1 MIEVLT
7 AWFDGEFVE
16 PDEAALGAFDHAIT
30 VGDGLFEATKIVDGT
45 PIALTRH
52 LDRLERSAAKSG
64 LTVPLPRAELD
75 DACRAVAARTPGP
88 AKLRLTVTAGVAALS
103 SARGDQTGSVLIAAA
118 STDPPPAAAAVTV
131 VEWPRNERGALA
143 GVKSTSYLENVVAL
157 TRAQEMGSDE
167 AVFANTVGNL
177 CEGTGSNVF
186 VVVDGRLIT
195 PPLSSGPL
203 AGVTRALVLDVSDAV
218 EEDLPIEAFVAAD
231 EAFLTSCTRD
241 VQPIG
246 RIDGR
251 ALPDVPGPITANAAA
266 AYLDLIATTP
276 DP

>member
-1 MIEVLT
+1 M
-7 AWFDGEFVE
+7 
-16 PDEAALGAFDHAIT
+16 
-30 VGDGLFEATKIVDGT
+30 
-45 PIALTRH
+45 
-52 LDRLERSAAKSG
+52 
-64 LTVPLPRAELD
+64 
-75 DACRAVAARTPGP
+75 
-88 AKLRLTVTAGVAALS
+88 
-103 SARGDQTGSVLIAAA
+103 LIATA
-118 STDPPPAAAAVTV
+118 STEPTPTAAAVTV

-157 TRAQEMGSDE
+157 ARARELGGDE
-167 AVFANTVGNL
+167 AIFANTVGNL

-186 VVVDGRLIT
+186 VVLDGRLIT

-203 AGVTRALVLDVSDAV
+203 AGVTRALVLEVTDAV
-218 EEDLPIEAFVAAD
+218 EEDLPIEAFLAAD

-251 ALPDVPGPITANAAA
+251 ELPGVPGPTTRQAAA
-266 AYLDLIATTP
+266 AYLDLITTTP

>member
-7 AWFDGEFVE
+7 AWLDGTFVD

-45 PIALTRH
+45 PVALTRH
-52 LDRLERSAAKSG
+52 LDRLQRSAAKAG
-64 LTVPLPRAELD
+64 LTIPLARTALD
-75 DACRAVAARTPGP
+75 DACRAVAARTPGR

-103 SARGDQTGSVLIAAA
+103 SSRGRHTGSVLIAAA
-118 STDPPPAAAAVTV
+118 STDPTPSAAAVRV

-157 TRAQEMGSDE
+157 ARVQEMGGDE
-167 AVFANTVGNL
+167 AIFANTVGNL

-203 AGVTRALVLDVSDAV
+203 AGVTRGLVLEVTDAA
-218 EEDLPIEAFVAAD
+218 EEDLPIEAFLAAD

-246 RIDGR
+246 WIDGR
-251 ALPDVPGPITANAAA
+251 VLPGVPGTITQDAAA
-266 AYLDLIATTP
+266 AYLDLITTTP

>member
-7 AWFDGEFVE
+7 AWLDGAFVD

-30 VGDGLFEATKIVDGT
+30 VGDGLFEATKVVDGT

-52 LDRLERSAAKSG
+52 LDRLERSAARAG
-64 LTVPLPRAELD
+64 LTIPLDRADLD
-75 DACRAVAARTPGP
+75 DACRAVAARTPGR
-88 AKLRLTVTAGVAALS
+88 AKLRLTITAGVAALS
-103 SARGDQTGSVLIAAA
+103 SARGEHRGSVLIAAA

-157 TRAQEMGSDE
+157 ARAQEMGGDE
-167 AVFANTVGNL
+167 AIFANTVGNL

-203 AGVTRALVLDVSDAV
+203 AGVTRGLVLEVTGAA
-218 EEDLPIEAFVAAD
+218 EEDLPVEAFQTAD

-251 ALPDVPGPITANAAA
+251 ALPGVPGAITRAAAA
-266 AYLDLIATTP
+266 AYLDLITTTP